1 MKRVYVARLIGSK
14 GRIWVV
20 FDEANTVRGTTDQSQ
35 RQVLDKFRQLH
46 GAFTHV
52 TLYTGAHQAAELA
65 MTMADLRHPRP
76 AKPTQETH

>member
-20 FDEANTVRGTTDQSQ
+20 FDETNTVRGTTDLSKLE
-35 RQVLDKFRQLH
+35 VLEKWKELH
-46 GAFTHV
+46 GPFTHV
-52 TLYTGAHQAAELA
+52 TVYAGAHQASVLA

-76 AKPTQETH
+76 AKPTQENQ